1 MFGKP
6 TLIATFL
13 VLGLG
18 AAHAQEKSPF
28 SVGFGAGTLGVSG
41 EIGYRMQEVGVRAGF
56 STFTYSRFETRNSV
70 NFDQSIK
77 LLSYNV
83 LADWYPMGNG
93 FRVTGGALINKNAI
107 EMKGTTGS
115 ATIGSTTYSAGDVAS
130 LRGDITH
137 NLIDPYLGVGYVQS
151 LGGGLEL
158 SLDVG
163 AAYQGSSKV
172 TLSSTTNAISQSDL
186 NAQADKI
193 KNSADSMPFYPV
205 LNLKIN
211 YRF

>member
-6 TLIATFL
+6 VLIATFFL
-13 VLGLG
+13 LGVG
-18 AAHAQEKSPF
+18 AAQSQEKTPF
-28 SVGFGAGTLGVSG
+28 SIGVGAGTLGLSG
-41 EIGYRMQEVGVRAGF
+41 EVGYRMQEVGVRAGF
-56 STFTYSRFETRNSV
+56 NTFTYSRFETRNSI

-93 FRVTGGALINKNAI
+93 FRVTGGALINKNTI
-107 EMKGTTGS
+107 EMKGTGGAT
-115 ATIGSTTYSAGDVAS
+115 TIGSTTYSASDVAS
-130 LRGDITH
+130 LRGEITH

-158 SLDVG
+158 SLDLG

-172 TLSSTTNAISQSDL
+172 TLSSTSNAIAQSDL
-186 NAQADKI
+186 DAQAAKI
-193 KNSADSMPFYPV
+193 KNSSDSMPIYPV
-205 LNLKIN
+205 LSLKVH

>member
-18 AAHAQEKSPF
+18 AAQAQEKSPF
-28 SVGFGAGTLGVSG
+28 SVGFGAGTLGLSG
-41 EIGYRMQEVGVRAGF
+41 EVGYRMQEVGVRAGF
-56 STFTYSRFETRNSV
+56 NTFTYSRFETRNTI
-70 NFDQSIK
+70 NFDQSVK
-77 LLSYNV
+77 LLSYDV

-93 FRVTGGALINKNAI
+93 FRVTGGALINRNTI
-107 EMKGTTGS
+107 EMKGTTSS
-115 ATIGSTTYSAGDVAS
+115 ATIGSTSYSAADVAS
-130 LRGDITH
+130 LRGEITN
-137 NLIDPYLGVGYVQS
+137 NLINPYLGVGYVQS

-158 SLDVG
+158 SLDLG

-186 NAQADKI
+186 DAQAAKI
-193 KNSADSMPFYPV
+193 KSSSDSMPVYPV
-205 LNLKIN
+205 LNLKVN